1 MSDTLEKLNAV
12 FQEVFEN
19 DDMIITG
26 TTTAADV
33 EGWDSLMH
41 VTLIINVESQ
51 FKIRFSSS
59 EVAALNSVGEL
70 VDLIDGKLGAKE

>member
-1 MSDTLEKLNAV
+1 MSDTMEKLNAV

-41 VTLIINVESQ
+41 VTFDLSARDLFNSSVEDPWKTRILYTADRASH
-51 FKIRFSSS
+51 
-59 EVAALNSVGEL
+59 
-70 VDLIDGKLGAKE
+70 

>member
-1 MSDTLEKLNAV
+1 MGDTLEKLNAV
-12 FQEVFEN
+12 FQEVFEE
-19 DDMIITG
+19 DDISVTR

-51 FKIRFSSS
+51 FGVRFSSS

-70 VDLIDGKLGAKE
+70 VDLIDSKLGAT